1 MVRRIWPIFG
11 VEGAADMVRL
21 KVTSKKQVTLNE
33 FFLAHLGANP
43 GDELDI
49 QLIPGSRSAGEK
61 PKGNIEDI
69 FGMFRNETGKI
80 VTIEDMNEA
89 IAAGWAG
96 EIEE

>member
-1 MVRRIWPIFG
+1 
-11 VEGAADMVRL
+11 MVRL
-21 KVTSKKQVTLNE
+21 KVTSNKQVTLNE
-33 FFLAHLGANP
+33 FFLSHLGANP

-49 QLIPGSRSAGEK
+49 QLIPKSSFAGEK
-61 PKGNIEDI
+61 PTGKIEDF
-69 FGMFRNETGKI
+69 FGMFRNETGKV